1 MINVQLEQIEKLN
14 KIINSINKGDFATAE
29 DVAIQLRNQL
39 QDEVD
44 QAAGEGQKDWVDNY
58 VSSVDLPQT
67 NDDSKWSVDHIM
79 PFSKGIKNNVR

>member
-44 QAAGEGQKDWVDNY
+44 QAAGEGQKNWADNY
-58 VSSVDLPQT
+58 TSDVDLPQ
-67 NDDSKWSVDHIM
+67 
-79 PFSKGIKNNVR
+79 